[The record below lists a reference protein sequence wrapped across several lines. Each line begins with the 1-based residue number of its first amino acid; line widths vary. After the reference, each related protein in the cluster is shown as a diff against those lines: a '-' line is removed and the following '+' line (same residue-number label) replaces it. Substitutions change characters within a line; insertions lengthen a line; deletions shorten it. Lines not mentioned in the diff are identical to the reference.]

1 MMRYLWLN
9 IKKKLPLYIICTHL
23 FFATA
28 FTFIINTTFL
38 EQHYV
43 EDIYFFY
50 GNDNTPGYLMLFILF
65 MIVMMILPLF
75 GMNYRYSLGRS
86 DLFRQAPYKNKH
98 LRYGEH
104 LSALIIIVTAFTLS
118 YIFLVV
124 GLMIKENFFVKVPEP
139 NEFFYYVKLHYNYVY
154 YIPAFFVF
162 LVMGVAQYFISY
174 FFISRANNVLN
185 SIILLL
191 AGELFLAF
199 YILMPCIL
207 FYRVINYQQSTLAL
221 PIVFVNGLFS
231 SLIMNGS
238 ADAIM
243 TFKGESAI
251 ANSVE
256 YIISLV
262 VFAALAI
269 IGLIS
274 FLKEKDPSSEY
285 AGKAKSDK
293 PYQEIIYHAF
303 AYVFGSLICGLNHGL
318 IYLFIS
324 FFFFAASYYTFYGLL
339 NRNFKLRLP
348 QLITI
353 LCVAFAVLVTD
364 GASSIKYAIETKTDI
379 LGILIGF

>member
-1 MMRYLWLN
+1 MMKYIWIN

-28 FTFIINTTFL
+28 FTFIVNTTFI
-38 EQHYV
+38 EQHFY
-43 EDIYFFY
+43 EEYFYY
-50 GNDNTPGYLMLFILF
+50 GNESTPGYILLFVLF
-65 MIVMMILPLF
+65 MISMMILPLF

-104 LSALIIIVTAFTLS
+104 LSALAIIVTAFTLS

-124 GLMIKENFFVKVPEP
+124 GLMIKEHFIVKVPEA
-139 NEFFYYVKLHYNYVY
+139 NEFSYYVKLHYNYVY

-174 FFISRANNVLN
+174 FFVSRANNILN

-199 YILMPCIL
+199 YILMPTLL
-207 FYRVINYQQSTLAL
+207 FYHVANYYQSTLAL
-221 PIVFVNGLFS
+221 PIVFVGDLFS
-231 SLIMNGS
+231 SLIVHGTTNS
-238 ADAIM
+238 IM
-243 TFKGESAI
+243 MFNNKTNI
-251 ANSVE
+251 YCSVQ
-256 YIISLV
+256 YIIALV
-262 VFAALAI
+262 TFAALAI
-269 IGLIS
+269 IGLIA
-274 FLKEKDPSSEY
+274 FLEEKDPSSEY

-339 NRNFKLRLP
+339 NRNFKLKIP
-348 QLITI
+348 QLITVLSI
-353 LCVAFAVLVTD
+353 AFAVLLTD
-364 GASSIKYAIETKTDI
+364 GASTIRYLITTKTDV
-379 LGILIGF
+379 LGLLIGL

>member
-1 MMRYLWLN
+1 MMKYIWIN

-28 FTFIINTTFL
+28 FTWIMNTSFL
-38 EQHYV
+38 EQHYY
-43 EDIYFFY
+43 EEFFYY
-50 GNDNTPGYLMLFILF
+50 GNDSTPGYMMLFVLF
-65 MIVMMILPLF
+65 MIIMMILPLF

-104 LSALIIIVTAFTLS
+104 LSALTIIVTAFTLS
-118 YIFLVV
+118 FIFLVL
-124 GLMIKENFFVKVPEP
+124 GLMIKENFIVKVPEA
-139 NEFFYYVKLHYNYVY
+139 NEYCYYVKLHYNYVY

-162 LVMGVAQYFISY
+162 LTMGVAQYFISY
-174 FFISRANNVLN
+174 FFVSRANNVLN

-199 YILMPCIL
+199 YILMPTLL
-207 FYRVINYQQSTLAL
+207 FYHVTNYHQSTLAL
-221 PIVFVNGLFS
+221 PIVFTSDLFS
-231 SLIMNGS
+231 SLIVHGTTDSILMFTNE
-238 ADAIM
+238 
-243 TFKGESAI
+243 TTI
-251 ANSVE
+251 ANSIE
-256 YIISLV
+256 YIIALTM
-262 VFAALAI
+262 FAALAI

-339 NRNFKLRLP
+339 NRNFKLKIP

-353 LCVAFAVLVTD
+353 LCVAFAVLLTD
-364 GASSIKYAIETKTDI
+364 GASTIRYIIETKANI
-379 LGILIGF
+379 LGILIEL